1 MLVLYYIH
9 IEKRKVVI
17 KMKFTKED
25 YKQLEKFLDENK
37 QLIEEKFPQFHS
49 YKEWY
54 KLLYK
59 NACENAISDSTV
71 RYVSDVFYL
80 SNIYIRK
87 VGDKEQK
94 KRIIYTNEN
103 YKDSHILSAIRKYLK
118 DNGLDFYN
126 Q

>member
-1 MLVLYYIH
+1 
-9 IEKRKVVI
+9 
-17 KMKFTKED
+17 MKFTKED

-59 NACENAISDSTV
+59 NACENAISDSTI

-80 SNIYIRK
+80 SNISIRK
-87 VGDKEQK
+87 VEDKEQK

-103 YKDSHILSAIRKYLK
+103 YKDSHIWSAIRKYLK